1 MRSLCTKNREARK
14 EESIDLRIRDLIDDA
29 WRGQVEDSSAASE
42 SAENGG
48 VVEELDLEETETRLC
63 SF

>member
-1 MRSLCTKNREARK
+1 MCTKNREARK
-14 EESIDLRIRDLIDDA
+14 EESIDLRIMDLIDDA
-29 WRGQVEDSSAASE
+29 GRGQVEDSGAASE

>member
-1 MRSLCTKNREARK
+1 LCTKNREARK
-14 EESIDLRIRDLIDDA
+14 EESINLRIMDLIDNA
-29 WRGQVEDSSAASE
+29 RRGQVKDSGVASE

-48 VVEELDLEETETRLC
+48 IVEELDLEEMETHLC

>member
-1 MRSLCTKNREARK
+1 MCKKNREARK
-14 EESIDLRIRDLIDDA
+14 EESIDLRIMDLIDDA
-29 WRGQVEDSSAASE
+29 GRDQVEDSGTANE

-48 VVEELDLEETETRLC
+48 VVEELDLEETETRLY

>member
-1 MRSLCTKNREARK
+1 MRSLCTKKREARK
-14 EESIDLRIRDLIDDA
+14 EESIDLRIMDLIDDA
-29 WRGQVEDSSAASE
+29 GRGQVEDSGVASE
-42 SAENGG
+42 SAKNGG

>member
-1 MRSLCTKNREARK
+1 M
-14 EESIDLRIRDLIDDA
+14 DLIDNA
-29 WRGQVEDSSAASE
+29 GRGQVKDSGAASE

-48 VVEELDLEETETRLC
+48 IVEELDLEEMETRLC

>member
-1 MRSLCTKNREARK
+1 LCTKNREARK

>member
-1 MRSLCTKNREARK
+1 LCTKNREARK
-14 EESIDLRIRDLIDDA
+14 EESIDLRIMDLIDDA
-29 WRGQVEDSSAASE
+29 GSGQVEDSGAASE

-48 VVEELDLEETETRLC
+48 VVEELDLEETEMRLC

>member
-1 MRSLCTKNREARK
+1 MCTKNREARK
-14 EESIDLRIRDLIDDA
+14 EESIDLRIMDLIDDA
-29 WRGQVEDSSAASE
+29 GRDQVEDSGAANE

-48 VVEELDLEETETRLC
+48 VVEELDLEETETRLY

>member
-1 MRSLCTKNREARK
+1 MCTKNREARK
-14 EESIDLRIRDLIDDA
+14 EESIDLRIMDLIDDA
-29 WRGQVEDSSAASE
+29 GRDQVEDSGTANE

-48 VVEELDLEETETRLC
+48 VVEELDLEETETRLY